1 MVENVKDK
9 MQDKIGLCLIDCV
22 FLKFEVQGLFVG

>member
-22 FLKFEVQGLFVG
+22 YKNLKYKVYL